1 MVAHL
6 AVILLGRN
14 DYMKLNTASSSS
26 VSLSDDRPF
35 SVDCIFFFMGVS
47 SNTTDQTHTRPSSL
61 HTTLLLHYRIGS
73 TMYMHSS
80 AHTLSLTTVH
90 TTHTHKHIHTN
101 KTKKHTHTPPHR
113 NTHIH
118 MHTYIH
124 TRARARTHIH
134 THNHGDNKDQ
144 LVSRPLDN

>member
-80 AHTLSLTTVH
+80 AHTLSPTTVH
-90 TTHTHKHIHTN
+90 TTHTQTHTHKQNKKTHTHHPIVTHTYTCIHTY
-101 KTKKHTHTPPHR
+101 THARAHAHTYTHT
-113 NTHIH
+113 T
-118 MHTYIH
+118 TVT
-124 TRARARTHIH
+124 TRI
-134 THNHGDNKDQ
+134 N
-144 LVSRPLDN
+144 

>member
-90 TTHTHKHIHTN
+90 TTCMVHVPQTHRPE
-101 KTKKHTHTPPHR
+101 THTR
-113 NTHIH
+113 VI
-118 MHTYIH
+118 IS
-124 TRARARTHIH
+124 A
-134 THNHGDNKDQ
+134 
-144 LVSRPLDN
+144 LVVPCGHSLQSLYNEDTIVVNIFYGSLAVSPQQACG

>member
-1 MVAHL
+1 
-6 AVILLGRN
+6 
-14 DYMKLNTASSSS
+14 MKLNTASSSS

-90 TTHTHKHIHTN
+90 TTHTQTHTHKQNKKTHTHHPIVTHTYTCIHTY
-101 KTKKHTHTPPHR
+101 THARAHAHTYTHT
-113 NTHIH
+113 T
-118 MHTYIH
+118 TVT
-124 TRARARTHIH
+124 TRI
-134 THNHGDNKDQ
+134 N
-144 LVSRPLDN
+144 

>member
-101 KTKKHTHTPPHR
+101 KTKNTHTHHPIVT
-113 NTHIH
+113 
-118 MHTYIH
+118 HTYTCIH
-124 TRARARTHIH
+124 TYTHARARAHTYTHTTTVTTRI
-134 THNHGDNKDQ
+134 N
-144 LVSRPLDN
+144 